1 MASFMKKH
9 LIVRILCVI
18 ISVLILVAVGNIATQ
33 IIQTRAAVEEGI
45 NNYNMRIAESYAA
58 QMKPELY
65 ADFLQQPTET
75 ELYWELRH
83 ELDVFRTQIGAIYVY
98 FVRFDESQV
107 PRIMIDGRPPND
119 PMASPI
125 DEVTDMPPDAV
136 KAVMAGNKA
145 SSPIIE
151 NPEYGTYISAYVP
164 VKDSSGAVIGALGI
178 DTDVAVYEQLAANVL
193 WESVPIYVLMLA
205 VMLVA
210 VLVIVW
216 FVQRAL
222 RPLHIV
228 KESAE
233 KMAQGDL
240 AAAGSILRSSPI
252 KSQDEIGTVY
262 QSMLAMSEHLH
273 SRVRGLVI
281 NMDKTSDQLVVSSK
295 ELADSADE
303 MLEVGQSVNESVQV
317 IYDGAHSQKKSADDS
332 AHAIEEI
339 ALGIAR
345 IAESSATVSDASVQA
360 LEMAQSGDTAMKR
373 MSRQMQ
379 EIAISAEQTYEIAK
393 TLKAYSRQIE
403 HVLGTIH
410 GFTEQTKILALNAS
424 IEAARA
430 GEHGLGFTIVAQEV
444 GKLANAS
451 ASSVQQ
457 ITALL
462 GNIGQE
468 SEKISAKME
477 SVTAEIQAGVELS
490 AEAEQSFLHAVKAF
504 MLVSEQV
511 QEVSV
516 TTEQLSAGSEEVAAT
531 VSSIANIASGVSEL
545 TEQIRSMTNRQ
556 LEMMKQVYDA
566 SAVLNANTLDMRQAI
581 QQVNV

>member
-1 MASFMKKH
+1 MMSFMKKH

-18 ISVLILVAVGNIATQ
+18 ISVLVLVAAGNIATQ
-33 IIQTRAAVEEGI
+33 IVQTRDAVEEGI

-58 QMKPELY
+58 QMKPEQY
-65 ADFLQQPTET
+65 ADFLKQPKET
-75 ELYWELRH
+75 DLYWELRQ

-98 FVRFDESQV
+98 FVRFDENQV
-107 PRIMIDGRPPND
+107 PKIMIDGRPPND
-119 PMASPI
+119 PAASPI

-136 KAVMAGNKA
+136 KAIMAGNKA

-164 VKDSSGAVIGALGI
+164 VKDKSGAVLGALGI
-178 DTDVAVYEQLAANVL
+178 DTDVKVYEQLATNVL
-193 WESVPIYVLMLA
+193 WKSVPIYILMLA
-205 VMLVA
+205 VMFAA
-210 VLVIVW
+210 VLAIVW

-222 RPLHIV
+222 RPLHVV

-233 KMAQGDL
+233 KLAEGDL
-240 AAAGSILRSSPI
+240 AAAGVILRSSPV
-252 KSQDEIGTVY
+252 KSVDEIGTVY
-262 QSMLAMSEHLH
+262 QSMLTMSEHLH
-273 SRVRGLVI
+273 SRVRGLVV
-281 NMDKTSDQLVVSSK
+281 NMDKTSDHLVLSSK
-295 ELADSADE
+295 ELAVSADE
-303 MLEVGQSVNESVQV
+303 MLEMGESMNDSVKV
-317 IYDGAHSQKKSADDS
+317 IYDGAHAQKKSADDS
-332 AHAIEEI
+332 ANAIEEI

-345 IAESSATVSDASVQA
+345 IAESSATVSDASIHA
-360 LEMAQSGDTAMKR
+360 LEIAQSGDAAMKR
-373 MSRQMQ
+373 MSQQMQ
-379 EIAISAEQTYEIAK
+379 DISLSAEQTYEIAK
-393 TLKAYSRQIE
+393 KLKAYSQEIE
-403 HVLGTIH
+403 HVLGTIQ

-451 ASSVQQ
+451 AASVQQ

-462 GNIGQE
+462 GNIGKD
-468 SEKISAKME
+468 SEKISVEME
-477 SVTAEIQAGVELS
+477 TVTTEIKEGVELS
-490 AEAEQSFLHAVKAF
+490 TEAERSFLHAVKAF

-531 VSSIANIASGVSEL
+531 VNSIAHIASGVSEQ
-545 TEQIRSMTNRQ
+545 TEQIRTMTNRQ

-566 SAVLNANTLDMRQAI
+566 SAVLNANTLDMRKAI